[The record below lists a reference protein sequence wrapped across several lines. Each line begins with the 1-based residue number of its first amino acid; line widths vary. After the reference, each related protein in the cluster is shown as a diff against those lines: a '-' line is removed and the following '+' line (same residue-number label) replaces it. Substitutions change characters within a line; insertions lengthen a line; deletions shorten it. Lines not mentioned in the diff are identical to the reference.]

1 MEKALSELAV
11 LLDGRIIGDA
21 NVLIS
26 GVNSLSEA
34 EDGEISFFANPK
46 YREKLLTTRAS
57 AVLVKPGTE
66 STGNNLLVVQDP
78 YVAFGKLLEY
88 FYGRPHPGAGIHP
101 LAFIGENADVSAE
114 ASIYP
119 HVYIGARARIAKD
132 VVLHPG
138 VVIDC
143 DVTIG
148 EGSVLYPN
156 VTVYRGCII
165 GKRVTLHAGVVIG
178 SDGFG
183 FAMPGQE
190 NRKIPQVGIV
200 QIDDDVEIG
209 ANTTIDR
216 ATLGKTWIQRGVK
229 IDNLVQIAHNVVI
242 GANSIIVAQVGISG
256 STKIGESVMIGGQTG
271 VVGHINIGDHAMIA
285 AGSGIHKDVP
295 PGQICAGSPQQ
306 PYREWRRMVTS
317 LPKLPEMRN
326 KITALNRRV
335 EVLEK
340 IIKEK
345 EGEIANP

>member
-11 LLDGRIIGDA
+11 LLDGKIIGDA
-21 NVLIS
+21 NVIIS
-26 GVNSLSEA
+26 GVNSLDEA
-34 EDGEISFFANPK
+34 KSGDISFFANPK
-46 YREKLLTTRAS
+46 YGDKLVTTKAS
-57 AVLVKPGTE
+57 AILVKPGTE
-66 STGNNLLVVQDP
+66 STGKNLLVVQDP
-78 YVAFGKLLEY
+78 YVAFGKLLEH
-88 FYGRPHPGAGIHP
+88 FYGQLPPKASIHP
-101 LAFIGENADVSAE
+101 LAFIGENALVSPE

-119 HVYIGARARIAKD
+119 HVYVGPRTRIARD
-132 VVLHPG
+132 VILYPG

-156 VTVYRGCII
+156 VTVYRGCVI
-165 GKRVTLHAGVVIG
+165 GKRVTIHGGVVIG

-216 ATLGKTWIQRGVK
+216 ATLGRTWIQRGVK

-256 STKIGESVMIGGQTG
+256 STKIGESVMIGGQAG
-271 VVGHINIGDHAMIA
+271 VVGHLNIGDHAMIA
-285 AGSGIHKDVP
+285 AGSGIHKDIP

-306 PYREWRRMVTS
+306 PYREWRRVVAT
-317 LPKLPEMRN
+317 LPKLPEMRS
-326 KITALNRRV
+326 KIAALNRRV
-335 EVLEK
+335 EALEI

-345 EGEIANP
+345 EEEKANT

>member
-1 MEKALSELAV
+1 MEKTLSELAI
-11 LLDGRIIGDA
+11 LLDGKIIGDA
-21 NVLIS
+21 SVPIT
-26 GVNSLSEA
+26 GVNSLDEA
-34 EDGEISFFANPK
+34 KSGDISFLANPK
-46 YREKLLTTRAS
+46 YRDKLVTTKAS
-57 AVLVKPGTE
+57 AILVKPETE
-66 STGNNLLVVQDP
+66 STGKNLLVVQDP
-78 YVAFGKLLEY
+78 YAAFGKLLEY
-88 FYGRPHPGAGIHP
+88 FYGQPHPKAGIHP
-101 LAFIGENADVSAE
+101 LAFIGENALVSPE
-114 ASIYP
+114 ATIYP
-119 HVYIGARARIAKD
+119 HVYVGPRSEIAKD
-132 VVLHPG
+132 VILYPG

-156 VTVYRGCII
+156 VTVYRGCVI
-165 GKRVTLHAGVVIG
+165 GRRVTLHAGVVIG

-216 ATLGKTWIQRGVK
+216 ATMGRTWIQGGVK

-256 STKIGESVMIGGQTG
+256 STKIGHSVMIGGQAG
-271 VVGHINIGDHAMIA
+271 VVGHLNIGDHAMIA
-285 AGSGIHKDVP
+285 AGAGIHKDMP

-306 PYREWRRMVTS
+306 PYREWRRVVAT

-345 EGEIANP
+345 EGEKANP

>member
-1 MEKALSELAV
+1 MQKTLSELAV
-11 LLDGRIIGDA
+11 LLDAEIIGET

-26 GVNSLSEA
+26 GVNSLDEA

-46 YREKLLTTRAS
+46 YGEKLATTKAS
-57 AVLVKPGTE
+57 AILVKPGTE
-66 STGNNLLVVQDP
+66 STGKNLLVVQDP
-78 YVAFGKLLEY
+78 YVAFGKLLEF
-88 FYGRPHPGAGIHP
+88 FYGRPHPEAGIHP
-101 LAFIGENADVSAE
+101 LAFIGENSDVSAE

-119 HVYIGARARIAKD
+119 HVYVGARARIAKD
-132 VVLHPG
+132 VVLYPG

-148 EGSVLYPN
+148 EGSILYPN

-190 NRKIPQVGIV
+190 NRKIPQVGVV

-216 ATLGKTWIQRGVK
+216 ATLGRTWIQRGVK

-256 STKIGESVMIGGQTG
+256 STKIGEGVMIGGQAG
-271 VVGHINIGDHAMIA
+271 VVGHLNIGDHAMIA
-285 AGSGIHKDVP
+285 AGAGIHKDIP

-306 PYREWRRMVTS
+306 PYREWRRVVKT

-326 KITALNRRV
+326 NITALNRRV

>member
-1 MEKALSELAV
+1 MEKTLSELAV

-21 NVLIS
+21 DVLIC
-26 GVNSLSEA
+26 GINSLEEA
-34 EDGEISFFANPK
+34 EEGEISFFANPK
-46 YREKLLTTRAS
+46 YREKLATTKAS
-57 AVLVKPGTE
+57 AILVKPGTE
-66 STGNNLLVVQDP
+66 SAGNNLLVVPDP

-88 FYGRPHPGAGIHP
+88 FHGRTNPRAGIHP
-101 LAFIGENADVSAE
+101 LAFMGENALVSPE

-119 HVYIGARARIAKD
+119 HVYIGARATIAKD
-132 VVLHPG
+132 VVLYPG

-143 DVTIG
+143 DVIIG
-148 EGSVLYPN
+148 EGSILYPN

-285 AGSGIHKDVP
+285 AGSGIHKDIP

-306 PYREWRRMVTS
+306 PYREWRRVVTS

-335 EVLEK
+335 EALEN

-345 EGEIANP
+345 EGEKANP

>member
-1 MEKALSELAV
+1 MEKPLSELAV
-11 LLDGRIIGDA
+11 LLNGEIIGDA
-21 NVLIS
+21 DVLIS
-26 GVNSLSEA
+26 GVNSLDEA
-34 EDGEISFFANPK
+34 KGGDISFFANPK
-46 YREKLLTTRAS
+46 YGDKLAATKAS
-57 AVLVKPGTE
+57 AILVKPGSE
-66 STGNNLLVVQDP
+66 GAGKNLLVVQDP
-78 YVAFGKLLEY
+78 YAAFGKVLEY
-88 FYGRPHPGAGIHP
+88 FYGQQHPKTGIHP
-101 LAFIGENADVSAE
+101 LAFIGEKALVSPE

-119 HVYIGARARIAKD
+119 HVYVGPRSEIAKD
-132 VVLHPG
+132 VILYPG

-156 VTVYRGCII
+156 VTVYRGSVV

-216 ATLGKTWIQRGVK
+216 ATLGRTWIRKGVK

-242 GANSIIVAQVGISG
+242 GANSIIVAQVGVSG
-256 STKIGESVMIGGQTG
+256 STKIGESVMIGGQAG
-271 VVGHINIGDHAMIA
+271 IVGHLNIGDNAMIA
-285 AGSGIHKDVP
+285 AGAGIHKDMP

-306 PYREWRRMVTS
+306 PYREWRRVVAT
-317 LPKLPEMRN
+317 LPKLPEMRS
-326 KITALNRRV
+326 KITALNRRI
-335 EVLEK
+335 EALEK
-340 IIKEK
+340 FIKEK
-345 EGEIANP
+345 EGEKVNQ

>member
-1 MEKALSELAV
+1 MQKTLSELAV
-11 LLDGRIIGDA
+11 LLDAEIIGET

-26 GVNSLSEA
+26 GVNSLDEA

-46 YREKLLTTRAS
+46 YGEKLATTKAS
-57 AVLVKPGTE
+57 AILVKPGTE
-66 STGNNLLVVQDP
+66 STGKNLLVVQDP
-78 YVAFGKLLEY
+78 YVAFGKLLEF
-88 FYGRPHPGAGIHP
+88 FYGRPHPEAGIHP
-101 LAFIGENADVSAE
+101 LAFIGENSDVSAE

-119 HVYIGARARIAKD
+119 HVYIGARTRIAKD
-132 VVLHPG
+132 VILYPG

-190 NRKIPQVGIV
+190 NRKIPQVGVV

-216 ATLGKTWIQRGVK
+216 ATLGRTWIQRGVK

-256 STKIGESVMIGGQTG
+256 STKIGESVMIGGQAG
-271 VVGHINIGDHAMIA
+271 VVGHLNIGDHAMIA
-285 AGSGIHKDVP
+285 AGAGIHKDIP

-306 PYREWRRMVTS
+306 PYREWRRVVKT

-326 KITALNRRV
+326 NITALIRRV

>member
-1 MEKALSELAV
+1 MEKTLSELAV
-11 LLDGRIIGDA
+11 LLDGKIIGDA
-21 NVLIS
+21 NTIIT
-26 GVNSLSEA
+26 GINSLDEA
-34 EDGEISFFANPK
+34 INGEISFLANPK
-46 YREKLLTTRAS
+46 YREQLVTTKAS
-57 AVLVKPGTE
+57 AILVKPGTE
-66 STGNNLLVVQDP
+66 STGKNLLIVPDP

-88 FYGRPHPGAGIHP
+88 FHGRPRPKAGIHP
-101 LAFIGENADVSAE
+101 LAFIGENAIVSAE

-119 HVYIGARARIAKD
+119 HVYVGARARIAKD
-132 VVLHPG
+132 VTLYPG

-148 EGSVLYPN
+148 EGSVVYPN
-156 VTVYRGCII
+156 VTVYRGSII
-165 GKRVTLHAGVVIG
+165 GKRVILHGGVVIG

-190 NRKIPQVGIV
+190 NRKIPQVGVV

-216 ATLGKTWIQRGVK
+216 ATLGRTWIQKGVK

-256 STKIGESVMIGGQTG
+256 STKIGESVMIGGQAG
-271 VVGHINIGDHAMIA
+271 VVGHLNIGDHAMIA
-285 AGSGIHKDVP
+285 AGAGIHKDIP

-306 PYREWRRMVTS
+306 PYREWRRVVAS
-317 LPKLPEMRN
+317 LPRLPEMRN
-326 KITALNRRV
+326 NITALKRRV
-335 EVLEK
+335 EVLEN

-345 EGEIANP
+345 EGGKANP

>member
-1 MEKALSELAV
+1 LEKTLEELAV
-11 LLDGRIIGDA
+11 LLDGTIIGDA
-21 NVLIS
+21 DVPINGI
-26 GVNSLSEA
+26 NSLDEA
-34 EDGEISFFANPK
+34 GNGEISFLANPK
-46 YREKLLTTRAS
+46 YSEKLLTTRAS
-57 AVLVKPGTE
+57 AILVKPGTE
-66 STGNNLLVVQDP
+66 SIGKNLLIVQDP
-78 YVAFGKLLEY
+78 YVAFGTLLEY
-88 FYGRPHPGAGIHP
+88 FHRRPSPKAGIHP
-101 LAFIGENADVSAE
+101 LAFIGENALVSNE

-119 HVYIGARARIAKD
+119 HVYVGNRSRIAKD
-132 VVLHPG
+132 VILFPG

-156 VTVYRGCII
+156 VTVYRECIV

-216 ATLGKTWIQRGVK
+216 ATLGRTWIQRGVK

-256 STKIGESVMIGGQTG
+256 STKIGESVMIGGQAG
-271 VVGHINIGDHAMIA
+271 VIGHLNIGDHAMIA
-285 AGSGIHKDVP
+285 AKAGIHKDIP
-295 PGQICAGSPQQ
+295 PGHICAGAPQQ
-306 PYREWRRMVTS
+306 PYREWRRTAAT

-335 EVLEK
+335 EALEK

-345 EGEIANP
+345 EGGKANP

>member
-1 MEKALSELAV
+1 VEKALSELAV
-11 LLDGRIIGDA
+11 LLDGKIIGNA

-26 GVNSLSEA
+26 GINSLDEA

-46 YREKLLTTRAS
+46 YREKLLSTRAS
-57 AVLVKPGTE
+57 AILVKPGTE
-66 STGNNLLVVQDP
+66 STGKNLLVVPDP
-78 YVAFGKLLEY
+78 YVAFGKLLGY
-88 FYGRPHPGAGIHP
+88 FHGRPHPEAGIHP
-101 LAFIGENADVSAE
+101 LAFVGENAVVSAE

-119 HVYIGARARIAKD
+119 HVYVGARARIAKD
-132 VVLHPG
+132 VVLYPG

-165 GKRVTLHAGVVIG
+165 GKRVTLHGGVVIG

-190 NRKIPQVGIV
+190 NRKIPQVGVV

-216 ATLGKTWIQRGVK
+216 ATLGRTWIQRGVK

-256 STKIGESVMIGGQTG
+256 STKIGESVMIGGQAG
-271 VVGHINIGDHAMIA
+271 VVGHLNIGDHAMIA
-285 AGSGIHKDVP
+285 AGAGIHKDIP

-306 PYREWRRMVTS
+306 PYREWRRVVKT

>member
-1 MEKALSELAV
+1 LEKALSELAV
-11 LLDGRIIGDA
+11 LLNGIIIGDA
-21 NVLIS
+21 NVIINGINGLDEAKS
-26 GVNSLSEA
+26 G
-34 EDGEISFFANPK
+34 DISFFANPK
-46 YREKLLTTRAS
+46 YRDNFVNTKAS
-57 AVLVKPGTE
+57 AILVKPETDGA
-66 STGNNLLVVQDP
+66 GKNLLVVQDP
-78 YVAFGKLLEY
+78 YAAFGKLLEY
-88 FYGRPHPGAGIHP
+88 FYGQPHPKAGIHP
-101 LAFIGENADVSAE
+101 LSFIGENALVSPE

-119 HVYIGARARIAKD
+119 HVYVGPRSEIAKD
-132 VVLHPG
+132 VILYPG

-156 VTVYRGCII
+156 VTVYRGCVV

-216 ATLGKTWIQRGVK
+216 ATLGRTWIQGGAK

-256 STKIGESVMIGGQTG
+256 STKIGDSVMIGGQAG
-271 VVGHINIGDHAMIA
+271 VVGHLNIGDHAMIA
-285 AGSGIHKDVP
+285 AGAGIHKDMP

-306 PYREWRRMVTS
+306 PYREWRRVVAT

-335 EVLEK
+335 EVLEN

-345 EGEIANP
+345 EGEKVNP

>member
-11 LLDGRIIGDA
+11 LLNGTIIGDA
-21 NVLIS
+21 NALIT
-26 GVNSLSEA
+26 GVNSLDEA
-34 EDGEISFFANPK
+34 QSGDISFFANPK
-46 YREKLLTTRAS
+46 YGEKLANTKAS
-57 AVLVKPGTE
+57 AILVKPGTA
-66 STGNNLLVVQDP
+66 GAGKNLLVVQDP
-78 YVAFGKLLEY
+78 YAAFGTLLEH
-88 FYGRPHPGAGIHP
+88 FYGQPHPQAGIHP
-101 LAFIGENADVSAE
+101 LAFIGENALVSPE

-119 HVYIGARARIAKD
+119 HVYVGPRSEIAKD
-132 VVLHPG
+132 VILYPG

-148 EGSVLYPN
+148 EGTVLYPN

-178 SDGFG
+178 GDGFG
-183 FAMPGQE
+183 FALPGQE
-190 NRKIPQVGIV
+190 NRKIPQVGIA

-216 ATLGKTWIQRGVK
+216 ATLGRTWIQRGVK

-242 GANSIIVAQVGISG
+242 GTNSIIVAQVGISG
-256 STKIGESVMIGGQTG
+256 STKIGESVMIAGQAG

-285 AGSGIHKDVP
+285 AKAGVHKDIP
-295 PGQICAGSPQQ
+295 PGQICAGFPQQ
-306 PYREWRRMVTS
+306 PYREWRRTVAT
-317 LPKLPEMRN
+317 LPKLPGMRN
-326 KITALNRRV
+326 NITALSRRI

-345 EGEIANP
+345 EGKKANP

>member
-1 MEKALSELAV
+1 MEKTLSELAV
-11 LLDGRIIGDA
+11 LLEGRIIGDP
-21 NVLIS
+21 NVLIR
-26 GVNSLSEA
+26 GINSLDEA
-34 EDGEISFFANPK
+34 EKGEISFFANPK
-46 YREKLLTTRAS
+46 YRDKLATTKAS
-57 AVLVKPGTE
+57 AILVKPGTE
-66 STGNNLLVVQDP
+66 SIGKNLIEVPDP

-88 FYGRPHPGAGIHP
+88 FHGRPHHKAGIHP
-101 LAFIGENADVSAE
+101 LAFMGENALVSAE

-119 HVYIGARARIAKD
+119 HVYIGARATIAKD
-132 VVLHPG
+132 VVLYPG

-148 EGSVLYPN
+148 EGSILYPN
-156 VTVYRGCII
+156 VTVYRGCIV

-190 NRKIPQVGIV
+190 NRKIPQVGVV

-216 ATLGKTWIQRGVK
+216 ATLGKTWIQKSVK

-256 STKIGESVMIGGQTG
+256 STKIGEGVMIGGQTG

-306 PYREWRRMVTS
+306 PYREWRRVVTS

-335 EVLEK
+335 EVLEN

-345 EGEIANP
+345 EGEKANP

>member
-1 MEKALSELAV
+1 LEKTLRELAV
-11 LLDGRIIGDA
+11 LLDGKIIGDA
-21 NVLIS
+21 NILIS
-26 GVNSLSEA
+26 GVNSLDEA
-34 EDGEISFFANPK
+34 KSGEISFFANPK
-46 YREKLLTTRAS
+46 YREKLAATKAS
-57 AVLVKPGTE
+57 AILVKPGTE
-66 STGNNLLVVQDP
+66 SIGKNLLVISDP
-78 YVAFGKLLEY
+78 YVAFGKVLDF
-88 FYGRPHPGAGIHP
+88 FYGQSHPKAGIHP
-101 LAFIGENADVSAE
+101 LAFIGENALVSPE
-114 ASIYP
+114 VSIYP
-119 HVYIGARARIAKD
+119 HVYVGDRSRIEKD
-132 VVLHPG
+132 VILFPG

-156 VTVYRGCII
+156 ATVYRGCVI

-216 ATLGKTWIQRGVK
+216 ATLGKTWIQGGVK

-256 STKIGESVMIGGQTG
+256 STKIGESVMIGGQAG
-271 VVGHINIGDHAMIA
+271 IVGHLNIGDHAMIA
-285 AGSGIHKDVP
+285 AGAGVHKDIP
-295 PGQICAGSPQQ
+295 SGQICAGFPQQ
-306 PYREWRRMVTS
+306 PYREWRRTAAT

-345 EGEIANP
+345 EGEIVNP